1 MDQQQKAQ
9 EELKKIQKERQE
21 SQSKTSKISTGIK
34 KAIKF
39 VSHDMWRLY
48 SNDVGGIKGYLL
60 NAVKVLYISVTEFIN
75 GNVSQKA
82 SALTYTTLLSIVPF
96 FAIILSIATG
106 FGMKESVQEQLYYY
120 LPGHSAELQKA
131 FEFVQSYMD
140 QIQGGVVIGI
150 GILILLYSVISL
162 MVTIEDTF
170 NEVWHISNTREWS
183 KRLLGYM
190 AAFVLLPLV
199 MAMSAG
205 TNVFITSLQNV
216 SLVGDISL
224 SPLVETLLRVIP
236 FIAVV
241 LIFTFL
247 YWIMPN
253 TKVGFVAAFVPGLIA
268 GIAFHTFQFLY
279 ISGQIW
285 VSKYN
290 AIYGSF
296 AAIPLLLLFIQ
307 LAWLICLFGAQLSY
321 AIQNIERY
329 AYKKECANISRRFID
344 FVALVIMKKVCKNFK
359 YQETPYTAELLAKES
374 NLPIIIV
381 TDTLNKLMDANLL
394 LEHPIKGEP
403 YSPVYLPNMEIDKI
417 TVGRVLSA
425 LDRLGAEE
433 FGIDIWD
440 KYADEWNTIRNA
452 RINLVEESERLVI
465 DL

>member
-1 MDQQQKAQ
+1 
-9 EELKKIQKERQE
+9 
-21 SQSKTSKISTGIK
+21 
-34 KAIKF
+34 
-39 VSHDMWRLY
+39 
-48 SNDVGGIKGYLL
+48 
-60 NAVKVLYISVTEFIN
+60 
-75 GNVSQKA
+75 
-82 SALTYTTLLSIVPF
+82 
-96 FAIILSIATG
+96 
-106 FGMKESVQEQLYYY
+106 
-120 LPGHSAELQKA
+120 
-131 FEFVQSYMD
+131 
-140 QIQGGVVIGI
+140 
-150 GILILLYSVISL
+150 
-162 MVTIEDTF
+162 
-170 NEVWHISNTREWS
+170 
-183 KRLLGYM
+183 M

-440 KYADEWNTIRNA
+440 KYADEWNSIRNA
-452 RINLVEESERLVI
+452 RINPVEESERLVI